1 MEISSKDTPMIKQW
15 KKIKSHYE
23 NELIFYR
30 LGDFYELFFDDAKKA
45 ARLLNITLTKK
56 KSKEQNVPMAGIPYH
71 SASVYIKRLLSY
83 GESIVICEQQGD
95 PSEKKL
101 LERKVERV
109 LTPGTIIEE
118 EFLDSNKNNIL
129 TGLSF
134 NFKLNKVGISN
145 IDISTGYFECYEV
158 NIEKLYSELS
168 RSNANEIIIRYDYKE
183 KIKDLYY
190 LKDYKINF
198 IRPISVDYE
207 SSVEDLKYHF
217 DIDNLFSFNILDLK
231 EGVKASQYILNYC
244 KDKHNSNLPNV
255 KK

>member
-134 NFKLNKVGISN
+134 NFKLNKN
-145 IDISTGYFECYEV
+145 
-158 NIEKLYSELS
+158 
-168 RSNANEIIIRYDYKE
+168 
-183 KIKDLYY
+183 
-190 LKDYKINF
+190 
-198 IRPISVDYE
+198 
-207 SSVEDLKYHF
+207 
-217 DIDNLFSFNILDLK
+217 
-231 EGVKASQYILNYC
+231 
-244 KDKHNSNLPNV
+244 
-255 KK
+255 